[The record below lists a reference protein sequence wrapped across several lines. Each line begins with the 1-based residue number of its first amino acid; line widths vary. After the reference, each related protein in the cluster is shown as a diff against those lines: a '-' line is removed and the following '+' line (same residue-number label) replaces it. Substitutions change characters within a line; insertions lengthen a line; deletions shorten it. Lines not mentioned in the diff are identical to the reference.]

1 MSVDRRTLLG
11 TAAAVLAASPALAKA
26 PLSGK
31 QNAGYYRMKLGDY
44 EITTIHD
51 GFFSR
56 PVDGFVKN
64 AKAED
69 VQAAVDDARMPA
81 SQGIYV
87 PYTTLV
93 VNTGDK
99 LVMFDAGNGDS
110 GPPTAGQWMP
120 NFKAAGF
127 DPKDV
132 DVIIFTHFHGDHING
147 YRLKDGTAVF
157 PNAEVMVPAAE
168 WAHWM
173 DDAKMAAVAEGARG
187 GFQNVRRVFGP
198 IADKVKKF
206 EPNVEIVPGIRSM
219 AAYGH
224 TPGHTVFEIKSGDA
238 RMMALGD
245 TTNVPY
251 LFARNPDWHVIFDAD
266 AMKASETRKK
276 LFDQAAADDI
286 PVHLYHAPF
295 PAIGHMDKDD
305 GGFDF
310 RPMAWASSL

>member
-1 MSVDRRTLLG
+1 MSLDRRTLLG
-11 TAAAVLAASPALAKA
+11 TAAVALAASPALAKA

-31 QNAGYYRMKLGDY
+31 QNAGYYRMKLGAF
-44 EITTIHD
+44 EVTAVHD
-51 GFFSR
+51 GFFAR
-56 PVDGFVKN
+56 PVEGFVKN
-64 AKAED
+64 AKTED
-69 VQAAVDDARMPA
+69 VAQAVEDARMPA
-81 SQGIYV
+81 QGIYV

-99 LVMFDAGNGDS
+99 LVMFDAGNGDM
-110 GPPTAGQWMP
+110 GPPTAGHWMA

-147 YRLKDGTAVF
+147 FRLKDGTAVF

-173 DDAKMAAVAEGARG
+173 DDAKMNAAPEAARG
-187 GFQNVRRVFGP
+187 AFQNVRRVFAP

-206 EPNVEIVPGIRSM
+206 DAGAEVVPGISAK

-238 RMMALGD
+238 RMMALAD

-251 LFARNPDWHVIFDAD
+251 LFARNPDWHVIFDTD
-266 AMKASETRKK
+266 PVKAAETRKA
-276 LFDQAAADDI
+276 LFDAASADDV

-295 PAIGHMDKDD
+295 PAIGHMDKDG

-310 RPMAWASSL
+310 KPLAWASSL